1 MQLFGS
7 PAKLPQTGVDPEHA
21 ASLVQLLPAEL
32 AAMQMSGAPA
42 AHRWTHLPVP
52 HDPQLP
58 PIEQSVV
65 LVVATVVVEVVVV
78 LVVVTQSTSL

>member
-1 MQLFGS
+1 
-7 PAKLPQTGVDPEHA
+7 
-21 ASLVQLLPAEL
+21 
-32 AAMQMSGAPA
+32 MQMSGAPA

-78 LVVVTQSTSL
+78 LVVVTQSTSF